1 MTHHIA
7 EDFEEKV
14 SEIFMKTALLFLL
27 VSFPLMADV
36 LTVSGMKGEP
46 NMERSFFLKTQ
57 LEDPVLLDCQSF
69 LQGIY
74 IGPRNGGAFFMM
86 EPPEC
91 EALYNHIRGSLRKFK
106 KHCIDIED
114 AVNSDESC

>member
-1 MTHHIA
+1 
-7 EDFEEKV
+7 
-14 SEIFMKTALLFLL
+14 MKTALMLFML
-27 VSFPLMADV
+27 SFPLMADV
-36 LTVSGMKGEP
+36 LTVSSMKKEP
-46 NMERSFFLKTQ
+46 QMDRSFFLRTQ
-57 LEDPVLLDCQSF
+57 LEDKVLLDCQSF

-86 EPPEC
+86 EPDEC
-91 EALYNHIRGSLRKFK
+91 ATLYNRIRSSHRKFK